1 MPVSPAIQREIELTM
16 RTAPVELLTQAEI
29 FVDTGAAIAAVP
41 TRNEDTST
49 ASDLQVDIGTSGRFL
64 GKLRALMQDE
74 PEKHIDAKVF
84 FPANL
89 RFLLSQP
96 VHSRLTLVATCVH
109 PLPLPVE
116 TGGDYAAP
124 GALPMRRTLLPFF
137 AALFAVL
144 TFVPAGL
151 PAQAA
156 GQTAAPAA
164 VPADAPYKDARLPAD
179 RRVADLLSRM
189 TLEEKATMLSGAGW
203 MESAA
208 NDRLGIPAIKMADGP
223 LGVRSWAGSSAITNL
238 AGAPLKV
245 LSTSFPSG
253 VAMAATWDT
262 ALVQREGQAIAQE
275 VKALGRDMIL
285 GPTVNINRVPLWG
298 RNFEGYG
305 EDPYLAARLG
315 VAYIKGVQG
324 EGVIPSVKHFAAN
337 NEEFERHRIDEQ
349 IDARTLH
356 EIYLPAF
363 KAAVEEGGAWTVMS
377 AYNKVNGLNCSMN
390 APLLHEILLGEF
402 GFKGFIVS
410 DWGSTYATAAT
421 VNAGMDLE
429 MPGGPLLPAYK
440 ATAGPQATGRSGGW
454 LAADKVLAELKAGN
468 ISEATL
474 NDNVGRILR
483 VIFVCG
489 LFDHPHT
496 AGGEVDTPAQQAVAL
511 QGATEGIV
519 LLKNEGSLLPLDA
532 AKIHSI
538 AVIGP
543 NAAVARTGGG
553 GSSMVRPNYSIAP
566 LDGIRTRVGS
576 GVDVKYALGVGMEG
590 EDPTQDTPEARAKA
604 LSQAVEAAAQSD
616 VAVVVVGRYSKLEAE
631 SFDVKTMDLPAGQ
644 DELIEAVEK
653 ANPHTIVVLNSGDPV
668 TMTKWIAQ
676 TPALLEMWYGGQ
688 EGGHALAAILFGDA
702 NPSGKLPVSFPKKFE
717 DSPASANYPGVNL
730 KVNYAEGIYVGYRYY
745 DTKNVEPQ
753 FPFGFGLSYT
763 TFEYSDLKVTPSQ
776 SSGNELANVSL
787 KVKNTGTRAGS
798 EVVQLY
804 VHDGHSK
811 IDRPVRELKGFKR
824 VELKPG
830 ETKTV
835 GFTLDRSDLS
845 YWSPEKKAWVA
856 DPGTFEIQ
864 VGASSRDIRLHAP
877 LELKK

>member
-1 MPVSPAIQREIELTM
+1 
-16 RTAPVELLTQAEI
+16 
-29 FVDTGAAIAAVP
+29 
-41 TRNEDTST
+41 
-49 ASDLQVDIGTSGRFL
+49 
-64 GKLRALMQDE
+64 
-74 PEKHIDAKVF
+74 
-84 FPANL
+84 
-89 RFLLSQP
+89 
-96 VHSRLTLVATCVH
+96 
-109 PLPLPVE
+109 
-116 TGGDYAAP
+116 
-124 GALPMRRTLLPFF
+124 MRRTLIPFS
-137 AALFAVL
+137 AVLFAVVP
-144 TFVPAGL
+144 FVPTGL
-151 PAQAA
+151 QAQAA
-156 GQTAAPAA
+156 SPAA
-164 VPADAPYKDARLPAD
+164 VPADAPYKDALLPAEK
-179 RRVADLLSRM
+179 RVADLLSRM

-223 LGVRSWAGSSAITNL
+223 LGVRSWAGSSAITSL

-262 ALVQREGQAIAQE
+262 VLVQREGQAIAQE
-275 VKALGRDMIL
+275 VKALGRNMIL

-305 EDPYLAARLG
+305 EDPYLSARLG
-315 VAYIKGVQG
+315 VAYVKGVQG

-349 IDARTLH
+349 IDARTMH

-377 AYNKVNGLNCSMN
+377 AYNKVNGVNCSMN
-390 APLLHEILLGEF
+390 ASLLREILLGEL
-402 GFKGFIVS
+402 GFKGFVIS
-410 DWGSTYATAAT
+410 DWGSTYTTAAT

-429 MPGGPLLPAYK
+429 MPGGPLMTSYMA
-440 ATAGPQATGRSGGW
+440 ATGPQSMGRSGGW
-454 LAADKVLAELKAGN
+454 LAADKVLAEVKAGN
-468 ISEATL
+468 ISEASL
-474 NDNVGRILR
+474 DDNVGRILR
-483 VIFVCG
+483 VIFVSG
-489 LFDHPHT
+489 LFDHPHM

-519 LLKNEGSLLPLDA
+519 LLKNAGSLLPLDA

-543 NAAVARTGGG
+543 NAATARTGGG
-553 GSSMVRPNYSIAP
+553 GSSMVRPSYSIAP
-566 LDGIRTRVGS
+566 LDGIRTRAT

-590 EDPTQDTPEARAKA
+590 EDPAQDTPEARAKA
-604 LSQAVEAAAQSD
+604 LSQAVEAAAHAD

-631 SFDVKTMDLPAGQ
+631 SFDVKTMELPAGQ

-653 ANPHTIVVLNSGDPV
+653 ANPRTIVVLNTGDPV

-676 TPALLEMWYGGQ
+676 TPALVEMWYGGQ

-745 DTKNVEPQ
+745 DTKNMEPQ

-787 KVKNTGTRAGS
+787 KVKNTGTRAGT

-804 VHDGHSK
+804 VHDGHAK

-824 VELKPG
+824 VELKAG

-835 GFTLDRSDLS
+835 DFTLDRADLS

-864 VGASSRDIRLHAP
+864 VGASSRDIRLRAP